1 MTSTKKRVV
10 DSEGKDGKDIE
21 PSSTKV
27 EPLPFEIS
35 DYLETPEMVAGYLN
49 EFLNEDD
56 PSMLLSALREA
67 CKAKGMVEVA
77 TKAGLGRESLYKA
90 LRSDSRPRME
100 TFLAVIRA
108 LDLRLV
114 VLPASVDI
122 EKQP

>member
-10 DSEGKDGKDIE
+10 DSDGQDGKEIE
-21 PSSTKV
+21 PGGSKV

-49 EFLNEDD
+49 EFLNEAD
-56 PSMLLSALREA
+56 PSMLLAALREA

-100 TFLAVIRA
+100 TILAVIRA